1 MLKIFKHLK
10 NSSFIIF
17 IIILLLAG
25 QATCELSLPTY
36 TSNIINI
43 GIQQGGIE
51 NSVPEVIRK
60 TEMDKLFIFMNDKNK
75 DVVLDNYKLLNKE
88 SLSSYEFNKYKESYP
103 ALDKEDIYLL
113 NTNKEET
120 ILKLDKILGKPE
132 LIVYGLDS
140 DDESSKIIQEQMKK
154 NMTENMRSQNMS
166 QGNMTNPSMN
176 IDLENMD
183 MFTILESMSKD
194 QRDGIIKEIDKQ
206 LVDLPDAM
214 ISQGAVSF
222 VKNEYNE
229 IGIDTDNMQ
238 TTYILT
244 TGAKMIG
251 ITVLSMI
258 AAITVGF
265 LASRVGAS
273 LGRTLRSKTFEKVM
287 RFSSKEMTEFSTASL
302 ITRSTNDIQ
311 QIQQMTVMMLRMVF
325 FAPFMALGGIYK
337 ALSTNTSMTWI
348 IGVAVLGVVV
358 IVGILFTTVMPRFK
372 LLQNLVD
379 KLNLVTREIL
389 TGLPVIRAFSTQRFE
404 ENRFDGVNKDLTK
417 VNMFVNRMMS
427 CMMPA
432 MMLVMNVISVLIVWV
447 GAKNIDTGAMQ
458 VGDMMAFI
466 QYTMQIVM
474 SFLMISMISVM
485 IPRAAVSANR
495 INEVLEKDIVIKE
508 DKNPKS
514 FDNNKKGLVE
524 FNNVSFK
531 YPDADEDILHDINF
545 TAEPGKTTAFI
556 GSTGSGKSTLINLIP
571 RFHDVTEGEIKV
583 NSINIKNVSLHD
595 LREKIGYVPQKGVL
609 FSGTIDSNLRYGKKD
624 ATEEDIIKA
633 AKIAQSI
640 DFINDKEDKF
650 DSEISQGGSNVSGGQ
665 KQRLS
670 IARAIAKEPEIFIF
684 DDSFSALDFK
694 TDAKLRKALKT
705 ETKESTV
712 LIVAQRI
719 STILDADQI
728 VVLDEGK
735 VVGIGKHKELLK
747 NCEIYKEIA
756 LSQLSKEELE
766 NE

>member
-25 QATCELSLPTY
+25 QASCELSLPTY

-51 NSVPEVIRK
+51 SSVPNIIRK
-60 TEMDKLFIFMNDKNK
+60 TEMDKLFIFMSDKDK
-75 DVVLDNYKLLNKE
+75 ESVLDNYKLISKD
-88 SLSSYEFNKYKESYP
+88 SLSNEEFNKYKESYP
-103 ALDKEDIYLL
+103 ALEKEELYLL
-113 NTNKEET
+113 NTNKED
-120 ILKLDKILGKPE
+120 LSKLDNILGKPE
-132 LIVYGLDS
+132 LILYGLES
-140 DDESSKIIQEQMKK
+140 DDESSKMIQEQMMK
-154 NMTENMRSQNMS
+154 NMTSNMSSQNIN
-166 QGNMTNPSMN
+166 QNTATNNFNLDN
-176 IDLENMD
+176 IDI
-183 MFTILESMSKD
+183 FTILESMSKD
-194 QRDGIIKEIDKQ
+194 QKADMIKEMDKQ
-206 LVDLPDAM
+206 LVDLPEAM

-222 VKNEYNE
+222 VKSEYKE
-229 IGIDTDNMQ
+229 IGIDTGNLQ
-238 TTYILT
+238 TKYILT

-251 ITVLSMI
+251 ITVLSMM
-258 AAITVGF
+258 ASITVGF

-337 ALSTNTSMTWI
+337 VLNTNTSMTWI
-348 IGVAVLGVVV
+348 IGVAVLGVVL
-358 IVGILFTTVMPRFK
+358 IVAILFTTVMPRFK
-372 LLQNLVD
+372 KIQKLVD

-389 TGLPVIRAFSTQRFE
+389 TGLPVIRAFSTNKFE

-417 VNMFVNRMMS
+417 ANMFVNRMMS

-432 MMLVMNVISVLIVWV
+432 MMLVMNAISVLIVWV

-466 QYTMQIVM
+466 QYTMQIIM

-485 IPRAAVSANR
+485 LPRAAVSAGR
-495 INEVLEKDIVIKE
+495 INEVLDKDIIIKE
-508 DKNPKS
+508 DKNLKS
-514 FDNNKKGLVE
+514 FEEDKKGLVE
-524 FNNVSFK
+524 FKNVSFK
-531 YPDADEDILHDINF
+531 YPDADENVLEDITF
-545 TAEPGKTTAFI
+545 TAKPGETTAFI

-583 NSINIKNVSLHD
+583 DGVNIKNASIHD
-595 LREKIGYVPQKGVL
+595 LRERIGYVPQKGVL
-609 FSGTIDSNLRYGKKD
+609 FSGTIASNLRYGKKD
-624 ATEEDIIKA
+624 ATEEEIIKA
-633 AKIAQSI
+633 AKIAQAI

-670 IARAIAKEPEIFIF
+670 IARAIAKDPEIFIF

-694 TDAKLRKALKT
+694 TDAKLRKALKS
-705 ETKESTV
+705 ETKDSTV

-719 STILDADQI
+719 STILEADQI

-735 VVGIGKHKELLK
+735 VVGIGTHKELLK

>member
-1 MLKIFKHLK
+1 MLKIFKHLR

-25 QATCELSLPTY
+25 QASCELSLPTY

-43 GIQQGGIE
+43 GIQQSGIE

-60 TEMDKLFIFMNDKNK
+60 SEMDKLFIFLSDKNK
-75 DVVLDNYKLLNKE
+75 NTILNNYKLLNKN
-88 SLSSYEFNKYKESYP
+88 SLSDEEYNKYKDSYP
-103 ALDKEDIYLL
+103 ALSDEEIYLL
-113 NTNKEET
+113 NTKDKD
-120 ILKLDKILGKPE
+120 IIKKLDNILGKPE
-132 LIVYGLDS
+132 LIVYGLES
-140 DDESSKIIQEQMKK
+140 DDESAKMIQQQMKN
-154 NMTENMRSQNMS
+154 NMTSNMS
-166 QGNMTNPSMN
+166 ISNANQN
-176 IDLENMD
+176 LENMD
-183 MFTILESMSKD
+183 MFAMLQSMPKK
-194 QRDGIIKEIDKQ
+194 QKNNLIKEMDNQ
-206 LVDLPDAM
+206 LINLPDAM
-214 ISQGAVSF
+214 ISQSAVSF

-229 IGIDTDNMQ
+229 IGIDTGKLQ
-238 TTYILT
+238 TQYILT
-244 TGAKMIG
+244 TGAEMIG
-251 ITVLSMI
+251 ITILSVV

-325 FAPFMALGGIYK
+325 FAPFMAIGGIYK
-337 ALSTNTSMTWI
+337 ALSTNASMAWI

-358 IVGILFTTVMPRFK
+358 IVGILFATVMPRFK
-372 LLQNLVD
+372 KLQNLVD
-379 KLNLVTREIL
+379 RLNLVTREIL
-389 TGLPVIRAFSTQRFE
+389 TGLPVIRAFSTERFE
-404 ENRFDGVNKDLTK
+404 EKRFDGVNKDLTK

-427 CMMPA
+427 CMIPA
-432 MMLVMNVISVLIVWV
+432 MMLVMNAISVLIVWV

-485 IPRAAVSANR
+485 LPRAAVSANR
-495 INEVLEKDIVIKE
+495 INEVLEKDIIIKE
-508 DKNPKS
+508 DKNPQA
-514 FDNNKKGLVE
+514 FDASKKGLVE
-524 FNNVSFK
+524 FKNVSFK

-545 TAEPGKTTAFI
+545 TANSGETTAFI
-556 GSTGSGKSTLINLIP
+556 GSTGSGKSTLINLIL
-571 RFHDVTEGEIKV
+571 RFHDVTKGEIKV
-583 NSINIKNVSLHD
+583 DGVNIKNVRLHD

-624 ATEEDIIKA
+624 ATQEDIIKA

-670 IARAIAKEPEIFIF
+670 IARAIAKDPEIFIF

-694 TDAKLRKALKT
+694 TDAKLRKALKS
-705 ETKESTV
+705 ETSNSTV

-728 VVLDEGK
+728 VVLDEGR
-735 VVGIGKHKELLK
+735 VVGKGTHKELLK

>member
-1 MLKIFKHLK
+1 MLKIFKHLR

-25 QATCELSLPTY
+25 QASCELSLPTY

-43 GIQQGGIE
+43 GIQQSGIE

-60 TEMDKLFIFMNDKNK
+60 SEMDKLFIFLSDKNK
-75 DVVLDNYKLLNKE
+75 NTILNNYKLLNKN
-88 SLSSYEFNKYKESYP
+88 SLSDEEYNKYKDSYP
-103 ALDKEDIYLL
+103 ALSDEEIYLL
-113 NTNKEET
+113 NTKDKD
-120 ILKLDKILGKPE
+120 IIKKLDNILGKPE
-132 LIVYGLDS
+132 LIVYGLES
-140 DDESSKIIQEQMKK
+140 DDESAKMIQQQMKN
-154 NMTENMRSQNMS
+154 NMTSNMS
-166 QGNMTNPSMN
+166 MANANQN
-176 IDLENMD
+176 LENMD
-183 MFTILESMSKD
+183 MFAMLQSMPKE
-194 QRDGIIKEIDKQ
+194 QKNNLIKEMDNQ
-206 LVDLPDAM
+206 LINLPDAM
-214 ISQGAVSF
+214 ISQSAVSF

-229 IGIDTDNMQ
+229 IGIDTGKLQ
-238 TTYILT
+238 TQYILT
-244 TGAKMIG
+244 TGAEMIG
-251 ITVLSMI
+251 ITILSVV

-325 FAPFMALGGIYK
+325 FAPFMAIGGIYK
-337 ALSTNTSMTWI
+337 ALSTNASMAWI

-358 IVGILFTTVMPRFK
+358 IVGILFATVMPRFK
-372 LLQNLVD
+372 KLQNLVD
-379 KLNLVTREIL
+379 RLNLVTREIL
-389 TGLPVIRAFSTQRFE
+389 TGLPVIRAFSTEKFE

-432 MMLVMNVISVLIVWV
+432 MMLVMNAISVLIVWI

-485 IPRAAVSANR
+485 LPRAAVSANR
-495 INEVLEKDIVIKE
+495 INEVLEKDIIIKE
-508 DKNPKS
+508 DKNPQA
-514 FDNNKKGLVE
+514 FDESKKGLVE
-524 FNNVSFK
+524 FKNVSFK

-545 TAEPGKTTAFI
+545 TANSGETTAFI
-556 GSTGSGKSTLINLIP
+556 GSTGSGKSTLINLIL
-571 RFHDVTEGEIKV
+571 RFHDVTKGEIKV
-583 NSINIKNVSLHD
+583 DGVNIKNVRLHD

-624 ATEEDIIKA
+624 ATQEDIIKA

-670 IARAIAKEPEIFIF
+670 IARAIAKDPEIFIF

-694 TDAKLRKALKT
+694 TDAKLRKALKS
-705 ETKESTV
+705 ETSNSTV

-728 VVLDEGK
+728 VVLDEGRI
-735 VVGIGKHKELLK
+735 VGKGTHKELLK

>member
-1 MLKIFKHLK
+1 
-10 NSSFIIF
+10 
-17 IIILLLAG
+17 
-25 QATCELSLPTY
+25 
-36 TSNIINI
+36 
-43 GIQQGGIE
+43 
-51 NSVPEVIRK
+51 
-60 TEMDKLFIFMNDKNK
+60 
-75 DVVLDNYKLLNKE
+75 
-88 SLSSYEFNKYKESYP
+88 
-103 ALDKEDIYLL
+103 
-113 NTNKEET
+113 
-120 ILKLDKILGKPE
+120 
-132 LIVYGLDS
+132 
-140 DDESSKIIQEQMKK
+140 
-154 NMTENMRSQNMS
+154 MTENMQ
-166 QGNMTNPSMN
+166 QGNMTNLSMN
-176 IDLENMD
+176 KGLENMD
-183 MFTILESMSKD
+183 IFTILKSMAKD
-194 QRDGIIKEIDKQ
+194 QRNEIIKEIDEK
-206 LVDLPDAM
+206 LVDLPDPM

-222 VKNEYNE
+222 VKNEYNK

-238 TTYILT
+238 ITYILN

-251 ITVLSMI
+251 ITVLSML

-265 LASRVGAS
+265 LASKVGAS
-273 LGRTLRSKTFEKVM
+273 LGRALRSKTFEKVM
-287 RFSSKEMTEFSTASL
+287 TFSSKEMTEFSTASL

-337 ALSTNTSMTWI
+337 VLNTNTSMTWI
-348 IGVAVLGVVV
+348 IGVAVLGIVI

-372 LLQNLVD
+372 LLQSLVD

-389 TGLPVIRAFSTQRFE
+389 TGLPVIRAFSTERFE

-432 MMLVMNVISVLIVWV
+432 MMLVMNIISVLIVWV
-447 GAKNIDTGAMQ
+447 GAKNIDTGSMQ

-495 INEVLEKDIVIKE
+495 INEVLDKDIVIKE
-508 DKNPKS
+508 DENPKS

-571 RFHDVTEGEIKV
+571 RFYDVTEGEIKV
-583 NSINIKNVSLHD
+583 NGINIKNVSLND
-595 LREKIGYVPQKGVL
+595 LRQKIGYVPQKGVL

-624 ATEEDIIKA
+624 ATKEDIIKA

-650 DSEISQGGSNVSGGQ
+650 DSEIAQGGANVSGGQ

-719 STILDADQI
+719 STILDADKI

-735 VVGIGKHKELLK
+735 VVGIGTHKELLK

>member
-1 MLKIFKHLK
+1 MLKIFKHLR

-25 QATCELSLPTY
+25 QASCELSLPTY

-43 GIQQGGIE
+43 GIQQSGIE

-60 TEMDKLFIFMNDKNK
+60 SEMDKLFIFLSDKNK
-75 DVVLDNYKLLNKE
+75 NTILNNYKLLNKN
-88 SLSSYEFNKYKESYP
+88 SLSDEEYNKYKDSYP
-103 ALDKEDIYLL
+103 ALSDEEIYLL
-113 NTNKEET
+113 NTKDKDIIE
-120 ILKLDKILGKPE
+120 KLDNILGKPE
-132 LIVYGLDS
+132 LIVYGLES
-140 DDESSKIIQEQMKK
+140 DDESAKMIQQQMKN
-154 NMTENMRSQNMS
+154 NMTSNMS
-166 QGNMTNPSMN
+166 ISNANQN
-176 IDLENMD
+176 LENMD
-183 MFTILESMSKD
+183 MFAMLQSMPKK
-194 QRDGIIKEIDKQ
+194 QKNNLIKEMDNQ
-206 LVDLPDAM
+206 LINLPDAM
-214 ISQGAVSF
+214 ISQSAVSF

-229 IGIDTDNMQ
+229 IGIDTGKLQ
-238 TTYILT
+238 TQYILT
-244 TGAKMIG
+244 TGAEMIG
-251 ITVLSMI
+251 ITILSVV

-273 LGRTLRSKTFEKVM
+273 LGRTLRLKTFEKVM
-287 RFSSKEMTEFSTASL
+287 RFSSKEMTEFSTAAL

-325 FAPFMALGGIYK
+325 FAPFMAIGGIYK
-337 ALSTNTSMTWI
+337 ALSTNASMAWI

-358 IVGILFTTVMPRFK
+358 IVGILFATVMPRFK
-372 LLQNLVD
+372 KLQNLVD
-379 KLNLVTREIL
+379 RLNLVTREIL
-389 TGLPVIRAFSTQRFE
+389 TGLPVIRAFSTERFE
-404 ENRFDGVNKDLTK
+404 EKRFDGVNKDLTK

-432 MMLVMNVISVLIVWV
+432 MMLVMNAISVLIVWV

-485 IPRAAVSANR
+485 LPRAAVSANR
-495 INEVLEKDIVIKE
+495 INEVLEKDIIIKE
-508 DKNPKS
+508 DKNPQA
-514 FDNNKKGLVE
+514 FDASKKGLVE
-524 FNNVSFK
+524 FKNVSFK

-545 TAEPGKTTAFI
+545 TANSGETTAFI
-556 GSTGSGKSTLINLIP
+556 GSTGSGKSTLINLIL
-571 RFHDVTEGEIKV
+571 RFHDVTKGEIKV
-583 NSINIKNVSLHD
+583 DGVNIKNVRLHD

-624 ATEEDIIKA
+624 ATQEDIIKA

-670 IARAIAKEPEIFIF
+670 IARAIAKDPEIFIF

-694 TDAKLRKALKT
+694 TDAKLRKALKS
-705 ETKESTV
+705 ETSNSTV

-728 VVLDEGK
+728 VVLDEGRI
-735 VVGIGKHKELLK
+735 VGKGTHKELLK